1 MVIAGSTI
9 KDVIALHN
17 QIGSVRNVAH
27 LGDLGVGYRIFSD
40 GRAELDRGKQHKHHQ
55 NCQDQRNGFSHVS
68 FLPPYLFEQYMGY
81 IKRYKPKVLYEI
93 IIKETMS
100 NSKYFVKEM

>member
-1 MVIAGSTI
+1 
-9 KDVIALHN
+9 
-17 QIGSVRNVAH
+17 
-27 LGDLGVGYRIFSD
+27 
-40 GRAELDRGKQHKHHQ
+40 
-55 NCQDQRNGFSHVS
+55 
-68 FLPPYLFEQYMGY
+68 MGY